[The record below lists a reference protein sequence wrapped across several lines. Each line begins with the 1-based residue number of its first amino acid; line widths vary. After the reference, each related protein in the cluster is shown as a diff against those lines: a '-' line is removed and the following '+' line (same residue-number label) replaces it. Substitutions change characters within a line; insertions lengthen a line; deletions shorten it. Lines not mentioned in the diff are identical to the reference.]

1 MSALQALTSNDL
13 VNLCFFAWAAAQVLK
28 TIINWVLT
36 KKLSFERLVGA
47 GGMPSAHSALVVSL
61 TIGIARQEGFRSAL
75 FAMAL
80 AFAGIVMYDAMG
92 VRRAAGEQAKVINK
106 MMFSFN
112 DFSDMFRQS
121 LFFDDMDDT
130 VEANNEDDQVEDTKL
145 EHQRLKEY
153 LGHTPMEVLG
163 GALLGI
169 LIAVLYQF

>member
-1 MSALQALTSNDL
+1 MSAWQALTGNNL
-13 VNLCFFAWAAAQVLK
+13 VNLCFIAWAAAQILK
-28 TIINWVLT
+28 TIINWMIT

-92 VRRAAGEQAKVINK
+92 VRRAAGEQAKVINR
-106 MMFSFN
+106 MMFSFD
-112 DFSDMFRQS
+112 DFTDMFKQS
-121 LFFDDMDDT
+121 LFFDDLDDPD
-130 VEANNEDDQVEDTKL
+130 EEEDQPENARL
-145 EHQRLKEY
+145 QHQRLKEY

-169 LIAVLYQF
+169 LVAVLYQF

>member
-13 VNLCFFAWAAAQVLK
+13 VNLCFIAWAAAQILK
-28 TIINWVLT
+28 TIINWILT
-36 KKLSFERLVGA
+36 KQLSLERLVGA

-92 VRRAAGEQAKVINK
+92 VRRAAGEQAKVINR

-112 DFSDMFRQS
+112 DFTDMFRQS

-130 VEANNEDDQVEDTKL
+130 DDQDDQHEEVKHE